1 MDELGTRASELLP
14 EAVAEYFRHGA
25 GEEIATREA
34 VAAWDALRL
43 WPRVLRDVSHCST
56 AATLVNTRVATPI
69 GLAPTSL
76 QRHADPRGEL
86 AAAEGAA
93 SAGSL
98 LCLSSN
104 SGTSFESI
112 GKVGVPWWLQI
123 YVLRDRGLTQHL
135 VQSAVAC
142 GARALVLTADTP
154 VVGSKRGQG
163 TGVWAITPEE
173 FLLANIERHGV
184 RPDALD
190 KADDLGPEVIGWLQQ
205 TGGVPVVVKGVLRA
219 DDAELCVQ
227 AGAAAVW
234 VSNHG
239 GRQLSRAVSTAR
251 ALPEVAAA
259 LAGTGAEVYV
269 DGGIRSGEHVLSALA
284 LGATAAFVGRPALW
298 GLATGGAEGVSRV
311 LTNLTAELEEA
322 MRLCGASSCT
332 ELDPDLVAQGCGP
345 APLR

>member
-1 MDELGTRASELLP
+1 MDDLGTRACELLP

-34 VAAWDALRL
+34 VASWDALRL
-43 WPRVLRDVSHCST
+43 RPRVLRDVSHCST
-56 AATLVNTRVATPI
+56 AATVLNTRVATPI
-69 GLAPTSL
+69 LLAPTSL
-76 QRHADPRGEL
+76 QRHAHPRGEL

-104 SGTSFESI
+104 SGTSFDAI

-135 VQSAVAC
+135 VQSAVAG

-154 VVGSKRGQG
+154 VVGGKRGPG
-163 TGVWAITPEE
+163 TEE
-173 FLLANIERHGV
+173 FLLANLDRRGV
-184 RPDALD
+184 RPEALD

-205 TGGVPVVVKGVLRA
+205 IGGVPVVVKGVLRA
-219 DDAELCVQ
+219 DDAERSVR

-239 GRQLSRAVSTAR
+239 GRQLSRAISTAR
-251 ALPEVAAA
+251 ALPEVAAT
-259 LAGTGAEVYV
+259 LLGTGAEVYV
-269 DGGIRSGEHVLSALA
+269 DGGLRSGEHVLSALA

-298 GLATGGAEGVSRV
+298 GLATGGADGVGGV
-311 LTNLTAELEEA
+311 LNNLTTELKEA
-322 MRLCGASSCT
+322 MKLCGATSCT
-332 ELDPDLVAQGCGP
+332 ELGPDLVAPGCG
-345 APLR
+345 AGSI